1 MGLELPDPDR
11 AGLRSFGLQF
21 AALVASI
28 FGLLLPWLLD
38 FRFPVWPWIL
48 GAAVS
53 AWALVAP
60 ETMRLFFRSWMRLG
74 LLLNRVTSPIVLGAL
89 YFLVFTPV
97 AVGLKLFGKDLLARS
112 LEPESD
118 TYRVVASLPEG
129 SLAPEGEADTSSRSF
144 ENPF

>member
-1 MGLELPDPDR
+1 MSFELPDPDR

-38 FRFPVWPWIL
+38 FKFPVWPWML
-48 GAAVS
+48 SVAVGT
-53 AWALVAP
+53 WALVAP
-60 ETMRLFFRSWMRLG
+60 QTMRLFFRGWMRLG

-97 AVGLKLFGKDLLARS
+97 ALGLKLLGKDLLSRS
-112 LEPESD
+112 IEPESD
-118 TYRVVASLPEG
+118 TYRIAVGPPPGPGVPGDEV
-129 SLAPEGEADTSSRSF
+129 DTRLRSF